1 MQNYILWGERRINL
15 NLIKEY
21 KPLVIKNSYGIK
33 LKYLDSAE
41 EEISFGTNKE
51 DRDKFL
57 SFLDENFLKN
67 SE

>member
-1 MQNYILWGERRINL
+1 MQNYVLWGERRINL

-21 KPLVIKNSYGIK
+21 RPLNKKNYYEIK
-33 LKYLDSAE
+33 LKYLDNAE

-57 SFLDENFLKN
+57 SFLDENFLKE
-67 SE
+67 SI